1 MRKKR
6 GELRIKLT
14 KKEKTK
20 LKKETETEKM
30 LLKKR
35 LEQLQEEISR
45 LKERMNAPNSPK
57 ELMQLKG
64 EYDRLTEKQEW
75 AKKRLNTIEKT
86 GLPLTNT
93 ILQIILEPKI
103 NSEFVISKKS
113 AEEGLRK
120 KAAVYKEEEM
130 KLQEQLKNATKE
142 ERKQIQ
148 QKIKKIRKK
157 REEIRKILE
166 AEYKRKH
173 VKTDETLT
181 TAEEKLKKLVK
192 QELRLK
198 EQLKK
203 ATKEERKQIQQK
215 IKKIRKKREELSE
228 ELTVERQEQGAANT
242 PSLKVEQKPHT
253 LKEMKEYSE
262 NRAFLEAWEID
273 LLRKINPMGNN
284 PKEDY
289 LTALTAVNEEIN
301 KLESKPDEK
310 RTPKDSKK
318 LTALRVRKQE
328 LEQIIQGPTE
338 EEKARLEKE
347 LEGVRS
353 AMKKLDE
360 EYWSGRNQQ
369 TETIA
374 LGEEAE
380 KELRDK
386 QRELQG
392 LEEERNLLEMADKVS
407 DEVNWE
413 LEKAHMLAEM
423 KKQKKKH

>member
-1 MRKKR
+1 M
-6 GELRIKLT
+6 
-14 KKEKTK
+14 
-20 LKKETETEKM
+20 
-30 LLKKR
+30 
-35 LEQLQEEISR
+35 
-45 LKERMNAPNSPK
+45 
-57 ELMQLKG
+57 
-64 EYDRLTEKQEW
+64 
-75 AKKRLNTIEKT
+75 
-86 GLPLTNT
+86 
-93 ILQIILEPKI
+93 
-103 NSEFVISKKS
+103 
-113 AEEGLRK
+113 
-120 KAAVYKEEEM
+120 
-130 KLQEQLKNATKE
+130 
-142 ERKQIQ
+142 
-148 QKIKKIRKK
+148 
-157 REEIRKILE
+157 
-166 AEYKRKH
+166 
-173 VKTDETLT
+173 
-181 TAEEKLKKLVK
+181 
-192 QELRLK
+192 
-198 EQLKK
+198 
-203 ATKEERKQIQQK
+203 
-215 IKKIRKKREELSE
+215 
-228 ELTVERQEQGAANT
+228 ERQEQGAANT